1 MLTSATEHCRW
12 HRCYSNEELAR
23 NRKEVVFYF
32 LARILKNEEQESR
45 RKKVKNTPLVHATV
59 INASL

>member
-1 MLTSATEHCRW
+1 V
-12 HRCYSNEELAR
+12 R

-45 RKKVKNTPLVHATV
+45 RKQVKDTPLAYVAPYLLKTLTAT
-59 INASL
+59 NHT